1 MLRAEIG
8 LRQGDFELDLALEVE
23 PGRCLAV
30 AGPSGSGKTT
40 ALRAIAGL
48 LAPERGRIACGEALW
63 LDTAAR
69 VNLAPERRRCGYVFQ
84 QYALFEHQRVW
95 ENVAYGLRRR
105 SRHDRRWRATAMLD
119 RFGLAERAMARPRAL
134 SGGERQRVALARA
147 LATDPL
153 ALLLDEPLSALD
165 ATTRR
170 DAGQVLA
177 SVLAELRVPAII
189 VTHDFAEAALFGD
202 VVAVVD
208 RGRVVQRG
216 TAAELAAVP
225 ANAFVADFCGAV
237 VLRGMARPGADG
249 GTIVELPSGGQVSS
263 VAAAAGP
270 VAASVY
276 PWEISLEPPGELAA
290 GSIRNHLP
298 ATVESITPVGGRV
311 RVGLAASQPLSA
323 EITEAASREM
333 GLRKGSRVIAS
344 WKATATRLSPS

>member
-1 MLRAEIG
+1 MLRAE
-8 LRQGDFELDLALEVE
+8 LSLQRGDFELALALEVE
-23 PGRCLAV
+23 PGRCLAL

-48 LAPERGRIACGEALW
+48 LAPDRGRIGCGDALW
-63 LDTAAR
+63 LDTVAR
-69 VNLAPERRRCGYVFQ
+69 VNVAPERRRCGYVFQ
-84 QYALFEHQRVW
+84 HYALFEHQRVW
-95 ENVAYGLRRR
+95 ENVAYGLRHR
-105 SRHDRRWRATAMLD
+105 SRRERRRAAMGLLDRFQLAHRATA
-119 RFGLAERAMARPRAL
+119 RPPAL

-147 LATDPL
+147 LAADPV

-170 DAGQVLA
+170 DAGKVLT

-202 VVAVVD
+202 EVIVVD
-208 RGRVVQRG
+208 RGRMAQRG

-225 ANAFVADFCGAV
+225 ANAFVADFSGAV
-237 VLRGMARPGADG
+237 VLRGTARASPDG
-249 GTIVELPSGGQVSS
+249 GTIVELPGGERVSS
-263 VAAAAGP
+263 AAVAVGP

-276 PWEISLEPPGELAA
+276 PWEISLGPAGEAA
-290 GSIRNHLP
+290 PGSIRNHLP
-298 ATVESITPVGGRV
+298 ATVESITAVGGRV

-333 GLRKGSRVIAS
+333 GLEKGSRVTAS